1 MINNQTPVDKDA
13 VSPAFDAPI
22 PGQSLTAP
30 LGDRPWQRPPRY
42 NTVEQALEFYMPRLT
57 SERESGQMIDL
68 LEMGVPV
75 DTMVDAIQL
84 GGVMEGLHSVDVGI
98 LLSPVLAETIV
109 QMAKSVGVEP
119 VLTGQSPEEVVP
131 DSAETQ
137 MAIRESMKPT
147 EVEEEV
153 VVQEEQPAEEQKGL
167 MARRTNDGI

>member
-1 MINNQTPVDKDA
+1 MTDKNA
-13 VSPAFDAPI
+13 ISPSVDAPI

-57 SERESGQMIDL
+57 SERQSGQMIDL

-98 LLSPVLAETIV
+98 LLSPVLAETVV

-119 VLTGQSPEEVVP
+119 VLTGKSPEEVVP
-131 DSAETQ
+131 DAAETQ
-137 MAIRESMKPT
+137 MAIRESMMPA
-147 EVEEEV
+147 EVEEEEV
-153 VVQEEQPAEEQKGL
+153 VMQEEQQPVEEQKGL
-167 MARRTNDGI
+167 MARRINDGI